1 VELLDL
7 KKQKIHRME
16 LLDRFVN
23 LQKLVLDNN
32 KIDLLRGMKHL
43 RQLEE
48 FSIRDN
54 LLESV
59 KGLEYCVMLKY
70 VDLSMNKIDEISENV
85 FKNLKLLVDLDISDN
100 PITSFIGLS
109 D

>member
-1 VELLDL
+1 
-7 KKQKIHRME
+7 
-16 LLDRFVN
+16 
-23 LQKLVLDNN
+23 
-32 KIDLLRGMKHL
+32 
-43 RQLEE
+43 
-48 FSIRDN
+48 
-54 LLESV
+54 
-59 KGLEYCVMLKY
+59 MLKY